1 MSQPLTPSSHQE
13 AIFRFVEQGSGHGVI
28 MATAGSGKSTT
39 LVEVAHRLPKNTRAC
54 FLAFNTSAAQQLK
67 DRLPAHVTAR
77 TVHALGLRTL
87 ATSIKGRKLARV
99 HPRKYQ
105 ELVKARLR
113 NTEEN
118 YRVSSQTASQA
129 VHYLRELTHYARVNL
144 AQETDRG
151 VLERLARTYH
161 LRPPDQPELVSNLHA
176 QLWGI
181 LHDGVALALEGLY
194 DYTDMIHAP
203 LAADLSPTQRF
214 DMVCVDEAQD
224 LSPMQL
230 EFILRLPCPGGRLLF
245 VGDPKQA
252 IYGFAGADTK
262 AMSRIVERTQATVL
276 PLSVTYRCPR
286 KHVRLAQRFAPAI
299 QAAPN
304 AVEGRV
310 TAIPEGALS
319 RYVTPGDLV
328 LCRINAPLV
337 ETCLRLIA
345 QRVPAQVVGRDIA
358 GKLVVDAKLVFQQGL
373 EDWRAKLNRFEA
385 RELEGI
391 EQTRQPQDVIERLVY
406 RRQDELACLRAVVH
420 DAARG
425 SVTTLQGLTARI
437 DGLFGDARGRVT
449 LSTVHR
455 AKGKEAEN
463 VFILLP
469 HLMPLPNA
477 ETPEEREAED
487 CVRFVA
493 VTRAK
498 QKLVFVESENACDLG
513 GMWWRDMNTRPGKEV
528 ASYEIDAY
536 TVMV

>member
-1 MSQPLTPSSHQE
+1 M
-13 AIFRFVEQGSGHGVI
+13 
-28 MATAGSGKSTT
+28 
-39 LVEVAHRLPKNTRAC
+39 EVAHRLPEGTRAC

-67 DRLPAHVTAR
+67 DRLPTHVIACTI
-77 TVHALGLRTL
+77 HALGLRTL
-87 ATSIKGRKLARV
+87 AASVKGRKLARV
-99 HPRKYQ
+99 YPRKYQ

-129 VHYLRELTHYARVNL
+129 VRYLRELTHYARVNL
-144 AQETDRG
+144 SQETDRG

-161 LRPPDQPELVSNLHA
+161 LRPPDHPELVNNLHR
-176 QLWGI
+176 QLWAI

-194 DYTDMIHAP
+194 DYTDMIYAP
-203 LAADLSPTQRF
+203 VQADLSPTQRF
-214 DMVCVDEAQD
+214 DLVCVDEAQD
-224 LSPMQL
+224 LSSMQL
-230 EFILRLPCPGGRLLF
+230 EFILRLPCPSGRLLF

-252 IYGFAGADTK
+252 IYGFAGADTR

-276 PLSVTYRCPR
+276 PLSVTYRCPQ

-299 QAAPN
+299 QAAPG
-304 AVEGRV
+304 AAEGRV

-345 QRVPAQVVGRDIA
+345 QRVPARVLGRDIA
-358 GKLVVDAKLVFQQGL
+358 GKLVVDAKLVFTRGL
-373 EDWRAKLNRFEA
+373 DDWRTKLSRFEA

-391 EQTRQPQDVIERLVY
+391 ERAKQPRDVIERLVY
-406 RRQDELACLRAVVH
+406 RREDELACLRAVVD
-420 DAARG
+420 DAVRG
-425 SVTTLQGLTARI
+425 SVTTLRGLTARI
-437 DGLFGDARGRVT
+437 DGLFGDAGGRVT

-498 QKLVFVESENACDLG
+498 EKLVFVEPEGTRDPTA
-513 GMWWRDMNTRPGKEV
+513 WWQEAGVVHPTKMEAVGK
-528 ASYEIDAY
+528 S
-536 TVMV
+536 

>member
-1 MSQPLTPSSHQE
+1 MSRPSTPSSHQE
-13 AIFRFVEQGSGHGVI
+13 AIFRFVEEGTGHGVI

-39 LVEVAHRLPKNTRAC
+39 LVEVAHRLPDGTRAC

-67 DRLPAHVTAR
+67 ARLPARVTAR
-77 TVHALGLRTL
+77 TVHALGLKTL
-87 ATSIKGRKLARV
+87 AAGVEGRKLARV
-99 HPRKYQ
+99 YPRKYQ
-105 ELVKARLR
+105 ELVKARLP
-113 NTEEN
+113 NTEES
-118 YRVSSQTASQA
+118 YRVSSQAAPQV

-144 AQETDRG
+144 AQEDDRG
-151 VLERLARTYH
+151 VLNQLAWTYH
-161 LRPPDQPELVSNLHA
+161 LRPPEHPELVSNLHS

-181 LHDGVALALEGLY
+181 LRDGVALALEGLY
-194 DYTDMIHAP
+194 DYTDMIYAP
-203 LAADLSPTQRF
+203 VQADLSPTRRF

-252 IYGFAGADTK
+252 IYGFAGADTR

-276 PLSVTYRCPR
+276 PLSVTYRCPQ
-286 KHVRLAQRFAPAI
+286 KHVRLARRFAPAI
-299 QAAPN
+299 QAAPG
-304 AVEGRV
+304 AAEGRV
-310 TAIPEGALS
+310 TAIPESALF

-337 ETCLRLIA
+337 ETCLRLIQ

-358 GKLVVDAKLVFQQGL
+358 GKLVADAKLVFKHGL
-373 EDWRAKLNRFEA
+373 ENWKAKLNRFEA
-385 RELEGI
+385 REVEGI
-391 EQTRQPQDVIERLVY
+391 KQAKLPQNVAERMIY
-406 RRQDELACLRAVVH
+406 RREDELACLRAVVD
-420 DAARG
+420 DAVRG
-425 SVTTLQGLTARI
+425 GVTTLKGLEARI
-437 DGLFGDARGRVT
+437 DGLFGDARGMVT

-493 VTRAK
+493 MTRAK
-498 QKLVFVESENACDLG
+498 QKLVFVEFGECVQP
-513 GMWWRDMNTRPGKEV
+513 WYVV
-528 ASYEIDAY
+528 A
-536 TVMV
+536 